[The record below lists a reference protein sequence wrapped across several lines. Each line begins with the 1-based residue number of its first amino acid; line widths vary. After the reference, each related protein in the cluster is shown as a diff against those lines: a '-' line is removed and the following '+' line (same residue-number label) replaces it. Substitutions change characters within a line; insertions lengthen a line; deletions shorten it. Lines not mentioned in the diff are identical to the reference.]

1 MIDTRQRVVA
11 DNSIHRDVATHILEP
26 KSKGASM
33 IQHGAANSNSRQ
45 RRRWDLP
52 ARLLPL
58 WLGAPGVIPAAE
70 PADELQEITVTARKH
85 DESVMDVPESITLF
99 SARTLEDYDIRSFTD
114 YATKVPNL
122 SFSYGSA
129 ASGNAGIGFS
139 TSRGTAI
146 RGVAGINTTAFYI
159 DDTPVFDSMDPR
171 IVDID
176 RIEVLKG
183 PQGTLYGSGSEG
195 GAVRIIT
202 RQPSLTDED
211 IRYSVLGAHTEYGG
225 FDAGGEV
232 AGNLVLAPGVAAARL
247 MGFFSHDSGFLTRT
261 FPSPANPAVTDS
273 VSGDGG
279 VDAEG
284 ASVAILLRP
293 VERLDI
299 TFRLLYQHQNT
310 DGWPAAFAPPPSYA
324 VTSYTLNRAADVQ
337 EASSDRWSLPSI
349 SLRYAADGWSVTSS
363 TSYLDRAAF
372 DREDGTSGTDDQ
384 YLTLAGFV
392 PPVGT
397 PSVWDLNTS
406 ESRFTEETRLAFDE
420 THHVSG
426 VAGAYYT
433 REHFVAT
440 IPPTYTPGLA
450 AAGLWPNDVA
460 YTAQSVNPSHETALF
475 GELYAHLLERLTLT
489 LGARA
494 YWLHEEAATSADGF
508 FQGGPSIQPLTSSN
522 EHGISPKYALDYH
535 IDPNTLVYASVA
547 KGFRPGGVNLPL
559 ASSCGP
565 ELASLGINPAS
576 AGVYKSDSVWSYET
590 GLKWN
595 GFEQRL
601 AVTAAIFQI
610 DWQDIQQGVYLP
622 ICGFSIVGN
631 SGAARN
637 RGGELELVG
646 RPATGLDLRAS
657 AGYLDAVITEA
668 GASSPQLAGSR
679 VFNVPRLTTSAGAVY
694 EHPIDASVRGFLRAD
709 WSYVGDSLSGNNT
722 PATPRLRPS
731 YTVTNVALGA
741 RFGASEL
748 SMLLN
753 NLFDAKANLGDI
765 TPVSYESRIVE
776 PDGANV
782 ADPRVVTLRPRQ
794 IGLQYRYGFR

>member
-1 MIDTRQRVVA
+1 
-11 DNSIHRDVATHILEP
+11 
-26 KSKGASM
+26 M
-33 IQHGAANSNSRQ
+33 IQHSAAASNSGRRRRR
-45 RRRWDLP
+45 RRRWIALCG
-52 ARLLPL
+52 LLTL
-58 WLGAPGVIPAAE
+58 WSGPESIPAAE
-70 PADELQEITVTARKH
+70 TADELQEITVTARKR
-85 DESVMDVPESITLF
+85 DESLMDVPESITLF
-99 SARTLEDYDIRSFTD
+99 SARTLADYDIRSFTD
-114 YATKVPNL
+114 YAAKVPNL

-202 RQPSLTDED
+202 RQPSLTDD
-211 IRYSVLGAHTEYGG
+211 DYRYSLLGAHTEHGG
-225 FDAGGEV
+225 FDEGGEA
-232 AGNLVLAPGVAAARL
+232 AGNLVLVPGIAAARL

-261 FPSPANPAVTDS
+261 FPSPTNPAVTDS
-273 VSGDGG
+273 VTGDGG
-279 VDAEG
+279 VKVDG
-284 ASVAILLRP
+284 ASIAALLRP
-293 VERLDI
+293 VARLDI
-299 TFRLLYQHQNT
+299 TLRLLYQHQYT

-324 VTSYTLNRAADVQ
+324 VTSFSLNRAADVE
-337 EASSDRWSLPSI
+337 EASSDRWTLPSM
-349 SLRYAADGWSVTSS
+349 SLRYAGPGWSLTSS
-363 TSYLDRAAF
+363 TSYLDRIAF
-372 DREDGTSGTDDQ
+372 DREDGTSGTDYQ

-397 PSVWDLNTS
+397 PSIWDLNTS
-406 ESRFTEETRLAFDE
+406 ESRFTEETRLSVE
-420 THHVSG
+420 ELHRISG
-426 VAGAYYT
+426 VAGVYYT
-433 REHFVAT
+433 SEHFIAT

-450 AAGLWPNDVA
+450 AAGLWPNNVA
-460 YTAQSVNPSHETALF
+460 YTAESVNPSRETAVF

-494 YWLHEEAATSADGF
+494 YWLHEQAATSANGF
-508 FQGGPSIQPLTSSN
+508 FQGGLSIQPLTTTN

-535 IDPNTLVYASVA
+535 VDPNTLVYVSAA

-559 ASSCGP
+559 AASCDP

-576 AGVYKSDSVWSYET
+576 AGVYKSDTVWSYET
-590 GLKWN
+590 GLKWS

-601 AVTAAIFQI
+601 AVTTALFQI
-610 DWQDIQQGVYLP
+610 DWQGIQQGVYLP
-622 ICGFSIVGN
+622 ICGFSILGN

-637 RGGELELVG
+637 RGAELELAG
-646 RPATGLDLRAS
+646 RPIAGLDLRAS
-657 AGYLDAVITEA
+657 AGYMDAKITEA
-668 GASSPQLAGSR
+668 GASSPQLPGSR

-694 EHPIDASVRGFLRAD
+694 EHPIDATVSGFLSAD
-709 WSYVGDSLSGNNT
+709 WSYVGASLSGNNT
-722 PATPRLRPS
+722 PSTPRLRPS
-731 YTVTNVALGA
+731 YTVTNLRLGA
-741 RFGASEL
+741 RFGATEL
-748 SMLLN
+748 SVFLK
-753 NLFDAKANLGDI
+753 NLFDTKANLGDI
-765 TPVSYESRIVE
+765 TPVSYEARIIE

-782 ADPRVVTLRPRQ
+782 ADPRVVTLEPRQ

>member
-1 MIDTRQRVVA
+1 
-11 DNSIHRDVATHILEP
+11 
-26 KSKGASM
+26 M
-33 IQHGAANSNSRQ
+33 IQHGAATSNSR
-45 RRRWDLP
+45 RRRRCIALCGLAVLCLSDAAWI
-52 ARLLPL
+52 
-58 WLGAPGVIPAAE
+58 WAAE
-70 PADELQEITVTARKH
+70 TSDELQEITVTARKRA
-85 DESVMDVPESITLF
+85 ESVLEVPESITLF
-99 SARTLEDYDIRSFTD
+99 SSRTLEDYDIRSFTD

-159 DDTPVFDSMDPR
+159 DDSPVFGSMDPR

-202 RQPSLTDED
+202 RQPSLTGDD
-211 IRYSVLGAHTEYGG
+211 YRYSLLGAHTANGG
-225 FDAGGEV
+225 FDEGGEA
-232 AGNLVLAPGVAAARL
+232 AGNLVLVPGVAAARL

-261 FPSPANPAVTDS
+261 FPSAANPAVTAG
-273 VSGDGG
+273 VTGDGG
-279 VDAEG
+279 VNTNG
-284 ASVAILLRP
+284 ASIAALLRP
-293 VERLDI
+293 ADRIDI
-299 TFRLLYQHQNT
+299 TLRLLYQHEFT

-324 VTSYTLNRAADVQ
+324 VTSYTLDRAADVE
-337 EASSDRWSLPSI
+337 EAASDRWSLPSI
-349 SLRYAADGWSVTSS
+349 SLHYAGVGWSLTSS
-363 TSYLDRAAF
+363 TSYLDRTAF
-372 DREDGTSGTDDQ
+372 DREDGTEGTDYQ

-397 PSVWDLNTS
+397 PSVWDLDTS
-406 ESRFTEETRLAFDE
+406 ESRFTEETRLAFE
-420 THHVSG
+420 ERHRVSG
-426 VAGAYYT
+426 VAGVYYT
-433 REHFVAT
+433 SEHFSAV

-450 AAGLWPNDVA
+450 AAGLWPNNES
-460 YTAQSVNPSHETALF
+460 YTARSVNPSREAAVF
-475 GELYAHLLERLTLT
+475 GEVYAHLLERLTLT

-508 FQGGPSIQPLTSSN
+508 FQGAPSSQPLTTTN

-535 IDPNTLVYASVA
+535 VDPKTLVYASAA

-559 ASSCGP
+559 ASSCDP
-565 ELASLGINPAS
+565 ELAALGINPAS
-576 AGVYKSDSVWSYET
+576 AGVFKSDTVWSYET
-590 GLKWN
+590 GLKWS

-601 AVTAAIFQI
+601 AVTAAVFQI
-610 DWQDIQQGVYLP
+610 DWQGIQQGVYLP
-622 ICGFSIVGN
+622 VCGFSILGN

-637 RGGELELVG
+637 RGAELELSG
-646 RPATGLDLRAS
+646 RPATGLDVRAS

-668 GASSPQLAGSR
+668 GPSSPQLAGSR
-679 VFNVPRLTTSAGAVY
+679 VFNVPRLTTSAGAVFD
-694 EHPIDASVRGFLRAD
+694 HALDASITGFLSAD

-722 PATPRLRPS
+722 PSTPRLRPG
-731 YTVTNVALGA
+731 YTVTNLRLGA

-748 SMLLN
+748 SLFLN
-753 NLFDAKANLGDI
+753 NLFDTKANLGDI